1 MFTRSAAAVPEATD
15 PFPADPATGLTD
27 AEVDDRRRRGQTN
40 AVPLQASR
48 SVAAILRS
56 NLLTRFNAI
65 LGALLVVIVVVGPF
79 QDALFGVVLVT
90 NAAIGVIQEWRA
102 KRHLDRLAVLAAPRA
117 TVRRA
122 GRAPAQIPVADL
134 VLDDVIELSPG
145 DQLAVDADVLAGDG
159 LEVDESLLTGESDP
173 VPKWPGDRLLSG
185 SFVAAGTGLCRATH
199 VGVDSYA
206 ARLAAEARRFTLV
219 HSQLRAGIDRIL
231 RWVTW
236 AIVPTATLL
245 VVRQLSAHDTLADAL
260 RGTVAGVGS
269 MVPEGLV
276 LLTSMAFAL
285 GVIRLS
291 RHRTLVQELP
301 AIEGLARV
309 DVVCIDKTGTLT
321 EGGITLHRVELL
333 AGNDAEDALGALAH
347 TDPSPNASLHA
358 VAEAFARPDGW
369 HRSATV
375 PFSSARKWSA
385 ATFGERGTWVL
396 GAPEMV
402 VDDVPPG
409 ARAHID
415 AGRRV
420 LLLARAPHP
429 IDDATLPRDELVP
442 AALVVLEER
451 VRDDAR
457 DTLAWLAREGVTLKV
472 LSGDHPAT
480 VGAIARRVG
489 VPGAD
494 APVDART
501 DTDVLAHNVF
511 GRVTPQQKR
520 DMVKR
525 LQQNG
530 HVVAVIGDGVND
542 VLALK
547 DADVGVAMGAGSGAT
562 RAVAQLVLLD
572 DRFASVPAVIG
583 EGRRVIANVERV
595 ANLFLTKT
603 VYAFLLALAIG
614 VAGLPFPFF
623 PRHLTI
629 VSSLTIGIP
638 AFFLALARNEERAHE
653 DFVARVLRF
662 AGPAGFV
669 AATATFGAY
678 AVASRH
684 ARTSLAVDRTTATI
698 VLLAVGLEVL
708 VFLAR
713 PLTRTR
719 RLLVTSMAG
728 AFVAVLVVPQ
738 LRTFFA
744 LSLPG
749 WEVLVASVAVALAA
763 PVLLVAGWRITGWD
777 LRPWWPDTGGAD
789 DRNRAAT
796 ERR

>member
-1 MFTRSAAAVPEATD
+1 MVVGMPEAAD
-15 PFPADPATGLTD
+15 PFPDPGLTD
-27 AEVDDRRRRGQTN
+27 AEVDERRRRGRTN
-40 AVPLQASR
+40 AVPLPASR

-65 LGALLVVIVVVGPF
+65 LGVLLAVILVVGPF

-90 NAAIGVIQEWRA
+90 NAAIGVVQEWRA
-102 KRHLDRLAVLAAPRA
+102 KRQLDRLAVLAAPRA
-117 TVRRA
+117 TVRRG
-122 GRAPAQIPVADL
+122 GRAGVQIPVADI

-145 DQLAVDADVLAGDG
+145 DQLAVDADVIAGDG
-159 LEVDESLLTGESDP
+159 LEVDESLLTGESDA
-173 VPKWPGDRLLSG
+173 VAKQPGDRLLSG
-185 SFVAAGTGLCRATH
+185 SFVAAGTGVCRATH

-245 VVRQLSAHDTLADAL
+245 VVRQLTAHDGLADAL

-309 DVVCIDKTGTLT
+309 DVVCVDKTGTLT
-321 EGGITLHRVELL
+321 EGGITLHAVELL
-333 AGNDAEDALGALAH
+333 GERDAEEALGALAH
-347 TDPSPNASLHA
+347 TDPSPNASVHA
-358 VAEAFARPDGW
+358 IAEAIARPDGW
-369 HRSATV
+369 HRSASV

-385 ATFGERGTWVL
+385 ATFADRGTWVL
-396 GAPEMV
+396 GAPEML
-402 VDDVPPG
+402 VDDVPAG

-420 LLLARAPHP
+420 LLLARASRPV
-429 IDDATLPRDELVP
+429 DDGTLPRDEIAP

-457 DTLAWLAREGVTLKV
+457 ETLAWLGREGVTLKV

-501 DTDVLAHNVF
+501 STDVVANNVF

-525 LQQNG
+525 LQQEG

-638 AFFLALARNEERAHE
+638 AFFLALAPNEERAHE

-669 AATATFGAY
+669 AASATFGAY

-684 ARTSLAVDRTTATI
+684 VRTSLAVDRTTATI

-713 PLTRTR
+713 PLTRLR

-728 AFVAVLVVPQ
+728 AFVAVLVLPQ

-744 LSLPG
+744 LSLPE
-749 WEVLVASVAVALAA
+749 WEVLVASVAVAVASAA
-763 PVLLVAGWRITGWD
+763 LLVAGWRMTGWD
-777 LRPWWPDTGGAD
+777 LRPWWPDSDAAD
-789 DRNRAAT
+789 DHHRAAT